1 MLSKRKRRSRSR
13 SRSRRALGA
22 AGCSK
27 LSFGSRR
34 IIGIG
39 TGAAVGAALTFGTW
53 YLATRENRRLQK
65 AAGAPAPTP
74 GLFLGL
80 GATAVAMAGGAVGY
94 QVGMHK
100 PICS

>member
-1 MLSKRKRRSRSR
+1 MLSKRKRRH
-13 SRSRRALGA
+13 RSRRALGA

-34 IIGIG
+34 VIGIG

-53 YLATRENRRLQK
+53 YLATRENRALQK

-94 QVGMHK
+94 HVGMRK

>member
-1 MLSKRKRRSRSR
+1 MLSKRRRSRSR
-13 SRSRRALGA
+13 RRALGA
-22 AGCSK
+22 ASGCSK

-34 IIGIG
+34 VIGIG
-39 TGAAVGAALTFGTW
+39 TGAAIGLGLTFGTW
-53 YLATRENRRLQK
+53 YLATRENRKLQK
-65 AAGAPAPTP
+65 AAGAPAPSP

-94 QVGMHK
+94 HVGMHK

>member
-1 MLSKRKRRSRSR
+1 MLSKRRSRSR
-13 SRSRRALGA
+13 RRALGA
-22 AGCSK
+22 ASGCSK

-53 YLATRENRRLQK
+53 YLATRENRKLQK

-94 QVGMHK
+94 HVGMKK
-100 PICS
+100 PVCS

>member
-1 MLSKRKRRSRSR
+1 MLSKRKRRH
-13 SRSRRALGA
+13 RSRRALGA

-53 YLATRENRRLQK
+53 YIATRSSRALQK

-74 GLFLGL
+74 GLFFGL
-80 GATAVAMAGGAVGY
+80 GATAVALAGGAAGY
-94 QVGMHK
+94 HVGMRK